1 MQTIDAR
8 AMSYPMPVMMASKM
22 LIEGCKELTV
32 FVSDILSVESLSQL
46 AGDAYSVEV
55 AQKDGTFAVV
65 FKAKEQEAGQTDG
78 E

>member
-8 AMSYPMPVMMASKM
+8 AMSYPMTVMMASKA
-22 LIEGCKELTV
+22 LIQGCTELTV
-32 FVSDILSVESLSQL
+32 FVSDILSVESLTQL
-46 AGDAYSVEV
+46 AGEAFSVEV

-65 FKAKEQEAGQTDG
+65 FKAEAQDSGQADG

>member
-8 AMSYPMPVMMASKM
+8 AMSYPMPVMTASKA
-22 LIEGCKELTV
+22 LIQGCTELTV
-32 FVSDILSVESLSQL
+32 FVSDILSVESLTQL
-46 AGDAYSVEV
+46 AGEAFSVEV

-65 FKAKEQEAGQTDG
+65 FKAKAQESGQADG